1 MPVPME
7 PIIPPTQCTPNVSRE
22 SSYSSQALSLVTA
35 KKQIT
40 AAAAQTAMAP
50 PTPTKPAAG
59 VIATNPV
66 TVPEQM
72 PSSLAFPLTIHS
84 TIVQVTPAT
93 ATPNNVLKKARPA
106 APVASNAEPA
116 LKPNQPI
123 HSMPVSDVACLGSS
137 VSIRAVPVPH
147 HVRNRQ
153 VGKGEPQ
160 NAEDDHRRELETF
173 CKATADQR
181 DCDCSK
187 GQLEHAVHEVRQV
200 LAFTKRRC
208 HGRSRVFARHEQ
220 LVKRTDERRQHVA
233 LVARSERHAV
243 TVDHPEHRDDA
254 ENREALHDGRQ
265 GVLSAN
271 HTCIEQGQAGDGH
284 QQHERR

>member
-7 PIIPPTQCTPNVSRE
+7 PMIPPTQCTPNVSRE
-22 SSYSSQALSLVTA
+22 SSYFSQALSLVTA

-66 TVPEQM
+66 TMPEQM
-72 PSSLAFPLTIHS
+72 PSRLGLPLTIHS

-123 HSMPVSDVACLGSS
+123 HSMPVPIAVIIRLCGGIATLPS
-137 VSIRAVPVPH
+137 VSYTHLRAH
-147 HVRNRQ
+147 
-153 VGKGEPQ
+153 
-160 NAEDDHRRELETF
+160 ET
-173 CKATADQR
+173 
-181 DCDCSK
+181 
-187 GQLEHAVHEVRQV
+187 
-200 LAFTKRRC
+200 
-208 HGRSRVFARHEQ
+208 RHD
-220 LVKRTDERRQHVA
+220 LV
-233 LVARSERHAV
+233 
-243 TVDHPEHRDDA
+243 
-254 ENREALHDGRQ
+254 
-265 GVLSAN
+265 
-271 HTCIEQGQAGDGH
+271 C
-284 QQHERR
+284 